1 MPMHFQIYQQ
11 IGGLLGSGQWRWR
24 LVAPN
29 GEIVAQGESYA
40 RKEDCLHA
48 IDLVKSTHNLTPITL
63 VVG

>member
-11 IGGLLGSGQWRWR
+11 IGGLLGSGQWRLR

-29 GEIVAQGESYA
+29 GEIVAQGESYV
-40 RKEDCLHA
+40 RKEDCLRA
-48 IDLVKSTHNLTPITL
+48 IELVKSTHPLTPINQ